1 MLEQVLLAAIIAG
14 LVATLVTVLIER
26 YGGLVGGALGTVPS
40 TIIPAVIGMSLAQ
53 ENADLMASLSVV
65 PLGMLANAIF
75 LSVWIYFPEM
85 IPNLSSSKGL
95 VATIFVSLLIWSLV
109 GTSAILAVDEARNS
123 LSAQEIAIAGVAL
136 TAVLGLS
143 LGWKPRATPPGT
155 KKVSK
160 SMLITRGLMAAT
172 AIGISVWIA
181 NLGYSLVAGLA
192 SVFPAIFLTSMVAL
206 WISQEASVPRGAAAP
221 MLLGGGSVG
230 VYALLAMTTLDEFGL
245 YTGSLVA
252 WVVSVSCWSLP
263 AYGYLRW
270 RRSIVSEN

>member
-109 GTSAILAVDEARNS
+109 GTSVILAVDEARNS

-181 NLGYSLVAGLA
+181 NLVYSLVQQLMN
-192 SVFPAIFLTSMVAL
+192 SP
-206 WISQEASVPRGAAAP
+206 
-221 MLLGGGSVG
+221 
-230 VYALLAMTTLDEFGL
+230 
-245 YTGSLVA
+245 
-252 WVVSVSCWSLP
+252 
-263 AYGYLRW
+263 
-270 RRSIVSEN
+270 N